1 MRSVLGERVIGIC
14 DTPIGLVNRTLNA
27 LGVADEERTD
37 VSFDY
42 VGLNHLGWLRSL
54 SVDGRDILPRLFADE
69 AALGSMEESRAIGT
83 DWIRALG
90 ALPNEYLFY
99 YYCHR
104 EAMARIHQD
113 QTRGEYLRD
122 QQEAFYNA
130 VLAGPSRRDRRG
142 SMPSPTARRPTWP
155 RPATSTSVPAGA
167 PRILRAAATKRWPST
182 S

>member
-1 MRSVLGERVIGIC
+1 MRAPSIPGSLK
-14 DTPIGLVNRTLNA
+14 A
-27 LGVADEERTD
+27 LIIWIA
-37 VSFDY
+37 
-42 VGLNHLGWLRSL
+42 LL
-54 SVDGRDILPRLFADE
+54 
-69 AALGSMEESRAIGT
+69 AALMYAAVSLTKRPPPPTLSAQSGHDGKPHARLDALEEARTIGADWLRAIG
-83 DWIRALG
+83 AV
-90 ALPNEYLFY
+90 PNEYLFY

-130 VLAGPSRRDRRG
+130 VLAGPEQAGQTWIDALADRE
-142 SMPSPTARRPTWP
+142 P